1 MIQIDMQ
8 KIERNKR
15 TSEEIYV
22 DIVARIKTIYKDKI
36 TETEASEAARN
47 LIGFCQEILEFKLE
61 KQRKQEYK
69 QKSIPNQKINLID
82 L

>member
-22 DIVARIKTIYKDKI
+22 DIVAIIKTIYKDKI